1 MCPDRESLLLGR
13 KHMSWEI
20 LLGRSLALCA
30 HPAIAWRLVSRRG
43 RALIV
48 SAYFGAGYAAVL
60 ATLLAL

>member
-1 MCPDRESLLLGR
+1 
-13 KHMSWEI
+13 MSWEI

-30 HPAIAWRLVSRRG
+30 HPAIAWRVVSRRG

-60 ATLLAL
+60 ATLLVL